1 MLGVNANDMT
11 RRILSQHFEQSLER
25 LKTFSQHARLAE
37 HSDNLGLAR
46 EGFIKTFLK
55 ENLPSLIDFRSGEIL
70 DQNDKRSGQIDI
82 ILQSALSP
90 RIHLFGDVQVALA
103 DFVLGAIEVKS
114 TLTTA
119 AVDNA
124 SHLKLAL
131 DTFRDVKSLTRDYK
145 ITAVKSGRMIELPNT
160 PCFLFAYIGP
170 TKNTLLTK
178 LNEYGDYNDL
188 TPKEYWPEV
197 IVVLDREYNVFRNDG
212 WLYDKEN
219 ELVYSTYDG
228 KECLVDMF
236 VYICQIIEAW
246 NAKSHHSNFGKFF
259 CKLDPTA

>member
-90 RIHLFGDVQVALA
+90 RIHLFGDLEVALA

-119 AVDNA
+119 AVDTP
-124 SHLKLAL
+124 SHLKSAL
-131 DTFRDVKSLTRDYK
+131 DTFRSVKALKRDHK
-145 ITAVKSGRMIELPNT
+145 ITGPKSGGIIELPNT
-160 PCFLFAYIGP
+160 PCFLFTYIGP
-170 TKNTLLTK
+170 TKDTLLTK
-178 LNEYGDYNDL
+178 LNEYGSHNNL

-212 WLYDKEN
+212 WLFHKKN
-219 ELVYSTYDG
+219 ELVYLTYDG

-246 NAKSHHSNFGKFF
+246 NAKSHHSKFGKFF
-259 CKLDPTA
+259 CKLDSTA

>member
-25 LKTFSQHARLAE
+25 LKTFSHNARLME
-37 HSDNLGLAR
+37 HPNNLGLAR

-70 DQNDKRSGQIDI
+70 DQDDNRSGQIDI

-103 DFVLGAIEVKS
+103 DFVLGVIEVKS
-114 TLTTA
+114 RLTTG
-119 AVDNA
+119 AVDSA

-131 DTFRDVKSLTRDYK
+131 DAFRNVKALKRDHK
-145 ITAVKSGRMIELPNT
+145 ITGPRRKTTIELPNT
-160 PCFLFAYIGP
+160 PCFLFAYTGP
-170 TKNTLLTK
+170 AMDTLLTK
-178 LNEYGDYNDL
+178 LREYGYFNDL
-188 TPKEYWPEV
+188 TPKEYCPEV
-197 IVVLDREYNVFRNDG
+197 IVVLDKEYYITRNDG
-212 WLYDKEN
+212 WLFAKKN
-219 ELVYSTYDG
+219 EDIYLTHEG
-228 KECLVDMF
+228 KECLVGLF

-246 NAKSHHSNFGKFF
+246 NAKSHHTQFSKFF
-259 CKLDPTA
+259 

>member
-11 RRILSQHFEQSLER
+11 KRILSQHFEQSLER

-46 EGFIKTFLK
+46 EGFIKTFLE

-103 DFVLGAIEVKS
+103 DFVLGVIEVKS

-124 SHLKLAL
+124 SHLKSAL
-131 DTFRDVKSLTRDYK
+131 DTFRNVKALKRDHK
-145 ITAVKSGRMIELPNT
+145 ITGTRSETTIELPNT
-160 PCFLFAYIGP
+160 PCFLFAYTGP
-170 TKNTLLTK
+170 TMDTLLTK
-178 LNEYGDYNDL
+178 LGEYGAHNNL
-188 TPKEYWPEV
+188 TPQEYWPEV
-197 IVVLDREYNVFRNDG
+197 IVVLDREYYITRNDD
-212 WLYDKEN
+212 WLFHKKN
-219 ELVYSTYDG
+219 EDIYLTHEG
-228 KECLVDMF
+228 KECLVGLF

-246 NAKSHHSNFGKFF
+246 NAKSHHTEFSKFF
-259 CKLDPTA
+259 